1 MQASGETWGLGGIEE
16 LRKGWRVERDPRG
29 AGLHLKEGSE
39 EPPWLLGLSR
49 AGLCV
54 FALAPQTWAL
64 GSGDG
69 SETRR
74 PSSVCAED

>member
-1 MQASGETWGLGGIEE
+1 MGTE
-16 LRKGWRVERDPRG
+16 LRKGWGVERDPRG
-29 AGLHLKEGSE
+29 AGLHLEEGSE
-39 EPPWLLGLSR
+39 ESPRLLGLSR

-54 FALAPQTWAL
+54 SALAPQTWAL

>member
-1 MQASGETWGLGGIEE
+1 MGTE
-16 LRKGWRVERDPRG
+16 LRKGWGVERDPRG
-29 AGLHLKEGSE
+29 AGLHLE
-39 EPPWLLGLSR
+39 EESPRLLGLSR
-49 AGLCV
+49 VGLCV
-54 FALAPQTWAL
+54 SALAPQTWAL